1 MHLHATAL
9 SDYDIRRINSRNRR
23 IRTRVPYVDDQGRSE
38 DPVGST
44 LRICI
49 QERERV
55 QCPGP
60 QGPV

>member
-9 SDYDIRRINSRNRR
+9 SDCDIRRINSRNRR
-23 IRTRVPYVDDQGRSE
+23 IRTRVPYVDDQGGSE

-44 LRICI
+44 LMIRI

-60 QGPV
+60 I